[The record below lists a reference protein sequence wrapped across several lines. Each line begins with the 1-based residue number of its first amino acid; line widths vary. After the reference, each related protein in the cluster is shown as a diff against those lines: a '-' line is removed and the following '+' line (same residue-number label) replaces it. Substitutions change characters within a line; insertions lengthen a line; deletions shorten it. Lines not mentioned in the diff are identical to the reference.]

1 MKNLNL
7 REAVKGDKLDQFIAE
22 HDADTGDAD
31 AFNATLQAMAGTSK
45 AEPEASFQGTGDD

>member
-1 MKNLNL
+1 MTTL
-7 REAVKGDKLDQFIAE
+7 RQARDEGKLDQFIAE
-22 HDADTGDAD
+22 HDADTGDAE